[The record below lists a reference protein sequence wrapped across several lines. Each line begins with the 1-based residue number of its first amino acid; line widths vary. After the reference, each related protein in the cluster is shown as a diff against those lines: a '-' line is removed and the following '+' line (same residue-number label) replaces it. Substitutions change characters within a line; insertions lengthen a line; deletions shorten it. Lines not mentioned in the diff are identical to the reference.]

1 MSDPGRPTFF
11 ATPAGWRAWLRKHHT
26 TAKEL
31 LVGFWKVGSGKASIT
46 WPESVDEALSFGWI
60 DGVRRRIDD
69 EAYSIRFTPRKPGGI
84 WSQVNLKRFAE
95 LEAQGRIAPAGRAA
109 WEVGKARTR
118 VYSHERP
125 LQEFAP
131 AETAAL
137 QANTAA
143 WAAWQAFPPG
153 YRKVAI
159 HRVVSAKAAETRA
172 RRLAILIDA
181 SAQGLKLMSATQ
193 IDTRPNR

>member
-1 MSDPGRPTFF
+1 MSGKPTFF
-11 ATPAGWRAWLRKHHT
+11 ETPADWRAWLAANL
-26 TAKEL
+26 AKAGEL
-31 LVGFWKVGSGKASIT
+31 SVGFWKVGSGKPSMT
-46 WPESVDEALSFGWI
+46 WPESVDEALSYGWI

-109 WEVGKARTR
+109 HKVGKGRTR

-125 LQEFAP
+125 LAAFTP
-131 AETAAL
+131 AEIAAF
-137 QANTAA
+137 QANARA
-143 WAAWQAFPPG
+143 WAAWEAFPPG

-159 HRVVSAKAAETRA
+159 HRVVTAKGSETRA

-181 SAQGLKLMSATQ
+181 GAQGLKLMSATQ